1 MSMIPA
7 GSEPIPVI
15 QRLLRGIFI
24 LDFYS
29 SHTYHNMQRNIR
41 SAVIALVCIIFLSA
55 CHSLPEHTRYIPGDA
70 SMVVGVNIKEIGKS
84 LTWSAIKGSK
94 LLDEMKEKAK
104 DAKGKSM
111 IDGIEN
117 SGIDWMN
124 TVYIYTKPDKRFLG
138 DTKTSLVAPLSDAKE
153 WETYLKKIYPE
164 IVIKKVKDRSEVM
177 LEDKIYASWNSE
189 VLMVMNTVTQD
200 VQHEEKAA
208 LPETTTS
215 DTALSAAIA
224 DAANEMP
231 AYKWTEKLT
240 DTAASL
246 AEMEASFNI
255 AKEASIID
263 NQRFKDIQKEN
274 NDISVYMSYDAVMSN
289 LGQDKGMMAGM
300 GAMLM
305 NSSIWKNAAMTTAI
319 NFEDGKIV
327 ADMKYF
333 PSDSLKSIAKEAGK
347 ENIDK
352 DMLARIPAQK
362 LNFAM
367 GYHLAPQILKMML
380 DRLNLTGM
388 ANMALTEA
396 GTNVDEILGAF
407 TGDMTLSLNEFAVNK
422 VTITP
427 DNSMSALPGEPQ
439 VQPYEDYKPQMSV
452 LFAIKVKDKAKLDK
466 LLAMVQ
472 KQTGVAPAANGTYQF
487 PLSGQDSV
495 NILINDKY
503 IIVANKM
510 AAAVA
515 YQGNNSGS
523 ASDVISKEIAGHP
536 VGMYFDI
543 SSVLSTVDPGMI
555 GGKKDAAMMNDVKSL
570 LSGLKMNGGEFKGD
584 ANVYHAELVFTN
596 KTENSLI
603 QLLNFAQRMAALQ
616 KDKSVAQR

>member
-1 MSMIPA
+1 M
-7 GSEPIPVI
+7 
-15 QRLLRGIFI
+15 
-24 LDFYS
+24 
-29 SHTYHNMQRNIR
+29 HRNIR

-55 CHSLPEHTRYIPGDA
+55 CHSLPEHARYIPKDA

-94 LLDEMKEKAK
+94 LLDEMKEKAR
-104 DAKGKSM
+104 DPKGKSM

-138 DTKTSLVAPLSDAKE
+138 DTKTSLVASLSDAKE

-164 IVIKKVKDRSEVM
+164 VVIKKVKDRSEVM

-189 VLMVMNTVTQD
+189 VLIVMNTVTQD
-200 VQHEEKAA
+200 VQHEENVT
-208 LPETTTS
+208 LPETATPADTTIAAAVE
-215 DTALSAAIA
+215 DAAAAVPAIA
-224 DAANEMP
+224 EEMP
-231 AYKWTEKLT
+231 AYKWTEKVT
-240 DTAASL
+240 DSVASL

-255 AKEASIID
+255 AKDASIVD

-289 LGQDKGMMAGM
+289 LGQDKGMMGSM
-300 GAMLM
+300 GAMLL

-319 NFEDGKIV
+319 NFEEGKIV

-333 PSDSLKSIAKEAGK
+333 PSDSLKNIAKEAGK
-347 ENIDK
+347 ENVDK

-427 DNSMSALPGEPQ
+427 DNTMSALNGEEAM
-439 VQPYEDYKPQMSV
+439 QPYDDYKPQMNF
-452 LFAIKVKDKAKLDK
+452 LFAIKVKDKAKLNK
-466 LLAMVQ
+466 LLDIVQ
-472 KQTGVAPAANGTYQF
+472 KQTGVTPAATDTYQF
-487 PLSGQDSV
+487 PLSGKDSV
-495 NILINDKY
+495 SILINDKY
-503 IIVANKM
+503 IIVSNKM
-510 AAAVA
+510 AAALA
-515 YQGNNSGS
+515 YQGNNNGS
-523 ASDVISKEIAGHP
+523 TAEMVSKEIAGHP

-543 SSVLSTVDPGMI
+543 NSVLSSMDPGMI
-555 GGKKDAAMMNDVKSL
+555 GGKKDAAMMNEVKGL

-603 QLLNFAQRMAALQ
+603 QLLHFAQRMATLQ
-616 KDKSVAQR
+616 KDGAVAQR